1 MNQFKNYANHSV
13 KFATRIPGFMNFHN
27 VNDQIQLIKSSIHS
41 IILLC
46 LQRLNNS
53 FIWNYFNIFD
63 QKLNKQFQE
72 YFPFIEHIRSDV
84 DQIQIY
90 ISSLKLDEKE
100 FSLFLSLLI
109 ISTSNICLNEFL
121 LIDSIQTELTCALCD
136 YMDNKRG
143 CKSRDFYTLMLLLP
157 SLRKLN
163 AIIQDYIRN
172 QVPKN
177 IEFPAF
183 FSRVYLNEQDI
194 VSFRFDDKLKFLFFT
209 FKNSDGAI
217 LVHSIEQ

>member
-1 MNQFKNYANHSV
+1 MNQFKNYANRCV
-13 KFATRIPGFMNFHN
+13 KFGTRIPGFMNFPN
-27 VNDQIQLIKSSIHS
+27 VHDQIQLIKCSIHS

-46 LQRLNNS
+46 LQRLNNL
-53 FIWNYFNIFD
+53 FLWNYFNIFD

-72 YFPFIEHIRSDV
+72 FFPFIENIRSNV
-84 DQIQIY
+84 DQIQTY

-100 FSLFLSLLI
+100 FSLLLSLLI
-109 ISTSNICLNEFL
+109 ISTSNIHLNEFL
-121 LIDSIQTELTCALCD
+121 VIDSIQTELTCALCD

-143 CKSRDFYTLMLLLP
+143 SKSRDFYTLMFLLP

-163 AIIQDYIRN
+163 VIIQDQIRN
-172 QVPKN
+172 QLPKN

-194 VSFRFDDKLKFLFFT
+194 VSFRFD
-209 FKNSDGAI
+209 N
-217 LVHSIEQ
+217 

>member
-1 MNQFKNYANHSV
+1 MNQFKNYANRCV
-13 KFATRIPGFMNFHN
+13 KFGTRIPGFMNFPN
-27 VNDQIQLIKSSIHS
+27 VHDQIQLIKCSIHS

-46 LQRLNNS
+46 LQRLNNL
-53 FIWNYFNIFD
+53 FLWNYFNIFD

-72 YFPFIEHIRSDV
+72 FFPFIENIRSDI
-84 DQIQIY
+84 DQIQTY

-100 FSLFLSLLI
+100 FSLLLSLLI
-109 ISTSNICLNEFL
+109 ISTSNIHLNEFL

-143 CKSRDFYTLMLLLP
+143 SKSRDFYTLMFLLP

-163 AIIQDYIRN
+163 VTIQDQIRN
-172 QVPKN
+172 QLPKN

-194 VSFRFDDKLKFLFFT
+194 VSFRFD
-209 FKNSDGAI
+209 N
-217 LVHSIEQ
+217 